1 MSKRLLNLCLT
12 ALLSVVATGAW
23 ALSKVDGV
31 YQIGTAE
38 DLKAFAELVN
48 GGEVKAQA
56 VLTADID
63 KGMDLTMIGSA
74 ACPYDGTF
82 DGAGHTITI
91 DAYPTTNGCA
101 IFRNTDY
108 NSLIQNLKVKG
119 TITTDKQNAA
129 GIVAWSYGTIRGCW
143 ADVTIKSAVAG
154 DGTHGGITC
163 NTYNGSIIE
172 DCLAQITIDGPGTTN
187 CGGVAGWASGRT
199 NIVNCLVINNGTF
212 KVDNNSGTLSR
223 NDPYLHNI
231 EDMDKYR
238 EDNYETRAPGCNI
251 NNYAL
256 RAWGSTKFVELT
268 NADDL
273 ASGKI
278 CYQLNN
284 DQTNITWKQEIGVDA
299 FPVPAAFGTKQV
311 YASGATNCDG
321 RSEEDLTYSNEGT
334 ANATAHTYDKFGICT
349 ECARFNFGALKRDA
363 ADGFYL
369 IGTADDIDMMEG
381 LNRISDGGRFA
392 MKMTDDIS
400 YTAEPTRS
408 IFNVGNWF
416 YGTFDGQGH
425 ALTIEMTEV
434 PTRASIFPYFCG
446 TFKNA
451 IVHGSIGTPGQY
463 AGSLISRTLSD
474 GTTIENVFSDVTINA
489 SRTGDN
495 THGGLIGDVG
505 SKTFITNCIYAGDI
519 NCEDGVESVGGFA
532 GWSGGVSY
540 YTNCA
545 FLGTINNAS
554 GDSYVLSRNPSQVK
568 TENVYWIDDFG
579 VLINNEE
586 GNERIED
593 PAIIESGE
601 LAFLLNSNKS
611 GLDRFYQKIGTD
623 LIPMPLKKDGATI
636 YAVASSYRCDGKPQ
650 GTVTYTNTDP
660 GQIVLPPHTYDE
672 GFCTECG
679 GLQEDYLTPVD
690 GWFEISNGAE
700 LLWWSHYASTHLG
713 ANARL
718 TDDIDMADYCD
729 RYAIVGTE
737 GMPFYGNFDG
747 QYHVISNFVLDR
759 PGVNGV
765 GLIGVMNSLPTS
777 GRTADGQ
784 AIDATAA
791 RKAEGSFIKNVT
803 LDNTCSITGN
813 GYVALVGMTAA
824 WAGHVKISGVMMEG
838 DVSAING
845 ANAAGVF
852 GCVMGSAC
860 AVTIDNCGMTGNV
873 YGPKENASFSGW
885 LGSYAVVS
893 NCFAVGEVQGIQSEE
908 RYFARFGTAT
918 FSNCFARYG
927 KQPDVGIVSAD
938 DFLSGA
944 LAWKANGSQFRNCLW
959 YQTINE
965 DPYPY
970 ADPSHGTVIYTAE
983 QYFSVA
989 DDEDLSAPI
998 SATQEYITNSL
1009 EDVIATASLLEEY
1022 QEMNEALADVTSIA
1036 DLADALDAL
1045 AKKDKE
1051 VRANETVYKTYIAKV
1066 AEATAYM
1073 TENADMQGDVS
1084 QALRYYLEQNDE
1096 PSEEN
1101 ALGTALYII
1110 EEHTATA
1117 AEIEAETKRLAE
1129 WLATAISVDYVKG
1142 TDVTNL
1148 FANADFG
1155 KGTGEGWTE
1164 SFATGTGKL
1173 ITEDAA
1179 AAKLIGVE
1187 SWNKTGDMYQTVEGL
1202 KPGYYLVGVHGAYRP
1217 NNNRYSYNYA
1227 AGIYANDNFNFFPT
1241 VQEDIVEVGDTIDQV
1256 NCNLHGNGAHD
1267 LAIYDDPNITNDEQA
1282 EEAGATLLGYAVQGP
1297 SGMAAAM
1304 NAGRYKVY
1312 TMAEVGEDG
1321 KLTIGVTNPG
1331 TTLQYDWT
1339 GWAGLKVTYLGTEP
1353 DADAV
1358 ATVVA
1363 NMQARANTIL
1373 EMYEIDENEA
1383 AKAPN
1388 YPAAL
1393 REELDA
1399 LNAAS
1404 EGDTENYENVVK
1416 FSQMFR
1422 NIYAG
1427 KRAYINLMAKAG
1439 DLMAVENAN
1448 LPYVEKDEESG
1459 EWVETGEY
1467 VFSDDLLEQF
1477 YEVGSTLQDEYFEGT
1492 LSTEEALNPEVPE
1505 AFVEVIAPQDEDGN
1519 YLISSA
1525 KQLLFFRAVSSFRD
1539 YRVSAKLQNDISLSG
1554 IGMQPINQWNYS
1566 YRGTFDGQGYAI
1578 SDIYLNYTDD
1588 SNGRCALFNTID
1600 NATIKNLKVTGDYYS
1615 GGKYMAGI
1623 AGAVYNSKV
1632 QNCEIHVTLNSTIE
1646 GDGTHGGVI
1655 GPNYS
1660 DGTVIENCLVD
1671 VVFNG
1676 ENTHSCGGV
1685 IGWSNNLD
1693 TVRNCLIL
1701 STYNINTATGCHNI
1715 SRNDGNCTMSNNY
1728 YVNVLGTAAGTK
1740 VDAELLAS
1748 GEVAYKLNGSSS
1760 EEPVWFQTLGQD
1772 ATPVLFNGSVVYYY
1786 GDEYIND
1793 KPNPQLNAYAY
1804 NVRRTSNGVK
1814 YTLNAEAA
1822 SVKAVLADGTK
1833 VDIATDQAA
1842 GTHMA
1847 QIAGEVKGIEVTGKG
1862 SKDILK
1868 MGESIAFSSPYG
1880 LAINNNP
1887 ASKNFGQVLIPESR
1901 PVEDVSE
1908 YVSAEKPGALFAL
1921 TPDLEII
1928 DAYYGGLTFESPLAV
1943 SGDNDQYGLRDIR
1956 FTKDGRLFVANASG
1970 RTNSSV
1976 YEIDPENLE
1985 QAWTPVFKGG
1995 ELDEATGITYVGDE
2009 EQNRMAI
2016 SIAFEGEGEDLKM
2029 YVLGGQRSN
2038 GEVNTTDYNCSIY
2051 NLGTAKEW
2059 TGAPSANYANLDGV
2073 YTITPRHI
2081 GIHEDGKG
2089 GLWYLQYNA
2098 SPSEDEPTIK
2108 HWDAEGKE
2116 NYSNITKN
2124 PYGGKMAMT
2133 ADGNYMAMANGKNS
2147 VVVFECS
2154 YVPMANGNIFL
2165 ENKYTV
2171 STAES
2176 AASGLA
2182 FDYANNL
2189 YVASSGTHT
2198 LSRYTVPS
2206 LYNNVITTPVVLDA
2220 EGVTGDVN
2228 GDGVVTIQDVVAVLE
2243 MMAADNNDATG
2254 DVNGDG
2260 AVTIQDVVAVL
2271 EIMAAQ

>member
-74 ACPYDGTF
+74 ASPYDGTF

-101 IFRNTDY
+101 IFRNTGI

-129 GIVAWSYGTIRGCW
+129 GITAWSYGTIRGCW
-143 ADVTIKSAVAG
+143 VDVTIKSAVAG
-154 DGTHGGITC
+154 DGTHGGIVC

-187 CGGVAGWASGRT
+187 CGGIAGWASGRT

-212 KVDNNSGTLSR
+212 KVDGNSGTLTR

-231 EDMDKYR
+231 ADMDKYI
-238 EDNYETRAPGCNI
+238 EDNYDNRAPGCNI
-251 NNYAL
+251 NNYAVK
-256 RAWGSTKFVELT
+256 AWGSTKYVELT

-299 FPVPAAFGTKQV
+299 FPVPASFGTKSV

-321 RSEEDLTYSNEGT
+321 RSEQDLTYSNEGT

-349 ECARFNFGALKRDA
+349 ECARFNFGALKRDIT
-363 ADGFYL
+363 DGFYL
-369 IGTADDIDMMEG
+369 LDTATDIDIMEG
-381 LNRISDGGRFA
+381 LNRITDGGRFS
-392 MKMTDDIS
+392 MKMNNDIS

-416 YGTFDGQGH
+416 YGNFDGQGH

-434 PTRASIFPYFCG
+434 PTCASVFPYFCG
-446 TFKNA
+446 TFKN
-451 IVHGSIGTPGQY
+451 VVLHGSIGTTGQY
-463 AGSLISRTLSD
+463 AGSVCSRTLSD
-474 GTTIENVFSDVTINA
+474 GCTIENVYSDVTINA
-489 SRTGDN
+489 SKVGDN
-495 THGGLIGDVG
+495 THGGLIGDCD
-505 SKTFITNCIYAGDI
+505 SKTFINNCIYAGDI
-519 NCEDGVESVGGFA
+519 NCEDGVECVGGFA

-545 FLGTINNAS
+545 FLGTINNAA
-554 GDSYVLSRNPSQVK
+554 GDSYVLSRNPAQVK

-579 VLINNEE
+579 VNLNNEE

-601 LAFLLNSNKS
+601 LAFLLNGNKS
-611 GLDRFYQKIGTD
+611 GLERFFQKIGTD
-623 LIPMPLKKDGATI
+623 LMPMPIKKDGATI
-636 YAVASSYRCDGKPQ
+636 YAVAQGYRCDGKPE
-650 GTVTYTNTDP
+650 GSVSYTNTNP
-660 GQIVLPPHTYDE
+660 GQITLPDHDYDK
-672 GFCTECG
+672 GFCSVCG

-690 GWFEISNGAE
+690 GWFELSNGAE

-718 TDDIDMADYCD
+718 TDDIDMADYSD
-729 RYAIVGTE
+729 RYAIIGTE
-737 GMPFYGNFDG
+737 GLPFYGSFDG

-759 PGVNGV
+759 PNTNGV
-765 GLIGVMNSLPTS
+765 GLIGVMNSLPVS
-777 GRTADGQ
+777 GKTADGQ
-784 AIDATAA
+784 AISADEA
-791 RKAEGSFIKNVT
+791 RSAEGAFIKNVT

-824 WAGHVKISGVMMEG
+824 WAGHVTISGVMMEG
-838 DVSAING
+838 DVSAIYG

-852 GCVMGSAC
+852 GCVMGSSC

-873 YGPKENASFSGW
+873 YGTKENASFSGW
-885 LGSYAVVS
+885 LGSYATVS
-893 NCFAVGEVQGIQSEE
+893 NCFAVGEVTGYASED
-908 RYFARFGTAT
+908 RYFARFSKAT
-918 FSNCFARYG
+918 FTNCYARYG
-927 KQPDVGIVSAD
+927 KQPDVGIVSED
-938 DFLSGA
+938 DFKSGA
-944 LAWKANGSQFRNCLW
+944 LAWKANGSQFRKCLW
-959 YQTINE
+959 FQNIG
-965 DPYPY
+965 DDDYPY
-970 ADPSHGTVIYTAE
+970 ADPSRGTVIYTAE
-983 QYFSVA
+983 EYFSVA

-998 SATQEYITNSL
+998 TATQEYITNSL

-1022 QEMNEALADVTSIA
+1022 KGMNEALSEVTTIA
-1036 DLADALDAL
+1036 DLADAFDAL
-1045 AKKDKE
+1045 NKKDKE
-1051 VRANETVYKTYIAKV
+1051 VRANETVYKTYKAKV

-1073 TENADMQGDVS
+1073 TENSDMQGETS
-1084 QALRYYLEQNDE
+1084 QALRYYLEQNDD

-1101 ALGTALYII
+1101 PLGTALYII

-1129 WLATAISVDYVKG
+1129 WLAEAITVDYVKG

-1148 FANADFG
+1148 LVNADFS
-1155 KGTGEGWTE
+1155 KGLEEGWTD

-1173 ITEDAA
+1173 VTEDEA
-1179 AAKLIGVE
+1179 AAKLVGVE
-1187 SWNKTGDMYQTVEGL
+1187 SWNKTGDLYQTVEGL

-1241 VQEDIVEVGDTIDQV
+1241 VQEDIVTPEDAEDQV
-1256 NCNLHGNGAHD
+1256 NCNLNGNGAHD
-1267 LAIYDDPNITNDEQA
+1267 LPIFDDPNITSEEQA

-1321 KLTIGVTNPG
+1321 KLTIGITNPG
-1331 TTLQYDWT
+1331 TTLSYDWT

-1373 EMYEIDENEA
+1373 DMYEIDEIEA
-1383 AKAPN
+1383 AKNPN

-1393 REELDA
+1393 KEELGA

-1404 EGDTENYENVVK
+1404 EGDAENYELVGK

-1427 KRAYINLMAKAG
+1427 KRAYISLMAKAG
-1439 DLMAVENAN
+1439 DFMAVENAN
-1448 LPYVEKDEESG
+1448 LPYVEKDEETG

-1467 VFSDDLLEQF
+1467 VFSDELLEQF
-1477 YEVGSTLQDEYFEGT
+1477 YEVGSALQDEYFEGS
-1492 LSTEEALNPEVPE
+1492 LSTEEALNPEVSE
-1505 AFVEVIAPQDEDGN
+1505 AFNEVIAPQDEDGT

-1525 KQLLFFRAVSSFRD
+1525 KQLLYFRAVSSFRD
-1539 YRVSAKLQNDISLSG
+1539 YRVSAKLLEDISLNG

-1566 YRGTFDGQGYAI
+1566 YRGTFDGQGHAI
-1578 SDIYLNYTDD
+1578 NDIYLNYTDD
-1588 SNGRCALFNTID
+1588 SNGRCALFNTTD
-1600 NATIKNLKVTGDYYS
+1600 GATIKNLKVAGDYYS

-1623 AGAVYNSKV
+1623 AGAVYNTKI
-1632 QNCEIHVTLNSTIE
+1632 QNCEIHVTLNSSIE
-1646 GDGTHGGVI
+1646 GDGTHGGVT

-1660 DGTVIENCLVD
+1660 DGTVIENCLID

-1685 IGWSNNLD
+1685 IGWSNNKS
-1693 TVRNCLIL
+1693 TVRNNLIL
-1701 STYNINTATGCHNI
+1701 SVYNINTASGCHNI
-1715 SRNDGNCTMSNNY
+1715 SRNDGNCTMENNY
-1728 YVNVLGTAAGTK
+1728 YVNVCGTAAGTK
-1740 VDAELLAS
+1740 VDAEMLRS
-1748 GEVAYKLNGSSS
+1748 GEIAYKLNGSKSDD
-1760 EEPVWFQTLGQD
+1760 PAWFQTLGQD
-1772 ATPVLFNGSVVYYY
+1772 ATPVLFDGSVVYYY
-1786 GDEYIND
+1786 GSEYINE

-1804 NVRRTSNGVK
+1804 DVRRTSNGVK

-1822 SVKAVLADGTK
+1822 SVKAILADGTK
-1833 VDIATDQAA
+1833 VDIAADQAA

-1847 QIAGEVKGIEVTGKG
+1847 TIAGEVKAIEVTGKG
-1862 SKDILK
+1862 SKDILQ
-1868 MGESIAFSSPYG
+1868 MGESHKFSSPYG
-1880 LAINNNP
+1880 LAVNNNP
-1887 ASKNFGQVLIPESR
+1887 ASKNFGQVLVIESR
-1901 PVEDVSE
+1901 PTEDVSE
-1908 YVSAEKPGALFAL
+1908 MESAEKPGALFAL
-1921 TPDLEII
+1921 NPEFEVI
-1928 DAYYGGLTFESPLAV
+1928 DGYYGGLTFDNPLAV
-1943 SGDNDQYGLRDIR
+1943 SGDNDQYGLKDLR
-1956 FTKDGRLFVANASG
+1956 FSKDGRLFVANASG

-1976 YEIDPENLE
+1976 YEIDPDNLE
-1985 QAWTPVFKGG
+1985 QAWTPIFKGG
-1995 ELDEATGITYVGDE
+1995 ELDEATGITYVGDA

-2016 SIAFEGEGEDLKM
+2016 GLALEGEGENLKM
-2029 YVLGGQRSN
+2029 YVLGGQRTD
-2038 GEVNTTDYNCSIY
+2038 GEANTTDYNCSIY

-2059 TGAPSANYANLDGV
+2059 TGAPSANYENLDGV
-2073 YTITPRHI
+2073 YTISPRHV

-2089 GLWYLQYNA
+2089 GLWYIQYR
-2098 SPSEDEPTIK
+2098 STPSEELPAIK

-2116 NYSNITKN
+2116 NYSNISKN
-2124 PYGGKMAMT
+2124 TNGGKLAMS
-2133 ADGNYMAMANGKNS
+2133 ADGNYMAMSNGNKS
-2147 VVVFECS
+2147 VVVFECN
-2154 YVPMANGNIFL
+2154 YVPMANGSIFL

-2171 STAES
+2171 STTETAV
-2176 AASGLA
+2176 SGIA
-2182 FDYANNL
+2182 FDYASNL
-2189 YVASSGTHT
+2189 YVASSSSKT

-2206 LYNNVITTPVVLDA
+2206 LYDNVVVTPVVLDA

-2243 MMAADNNDATG
+2243 MMAADSTDLAG

-2260 AVTIQDVVAVL
+2260 VVTIQDVVAVL
-2271 EIMAAQ
+2271 EIMEAQ